1 VKIVLDT
8 NVFISGI
15 FFSGPPHRILK
26 AWRDGLF
33 QIVLTRKILD
43 EYERVGSVFEQK
55 FPSIDLTPILD
66 LVTINAELVPDR
78 VLPRPVC
85 SDRDDDKFIACAL
98 ASKSKLIV
106 SGDKHLLNVS
116 GFQGIEIITPRSF
129 VETYLAKPVKKY
141 RY

>member
-1 VKIVLDT
+1 MKIVLDT

-43 EYERVGSVFEQK
+43 EYERVGSVLEQQ
-55 FPSIDLTPILD
+55 FSSIDLTPILD
-66 LVTINAELVPDR
+66 LVTINADLVPDKT
-78 VLPRPVC
+78 LPIPVC

-106 SGDKHLLNVS
+106 SGDKHLLSVS

-129 VETYLAKPVKKY
+129 VEKYLAKLVKK
-141 RY
+141 

>member
-1 VKIVLDT
+1 MKIVLDT

-15 FFSGPPHRILK
+15 FFSGPPHRILT

-43 EYERVGSVFEQK
+43 EYERVGSVLEQQ
-55 FPSIDLTPILD
+55 FPAIDLTPILD
-66 LVTINAELVPDR
+66 LVTINAELVPDKI
-78 VLPRPVC
+78 LPRPVC

-106 SGDKHLLNVS
+106 SGDKHLLSVS

-129 VETYLAKPVKKY
+129 VEIYFAKPVKK
-141 RY
+141 

>member
-33 QIVLTRKILD
+33 QIVLTRKILE
-43 EYERVGSVFEQK
+43 EYERVGSVLEQQ
-55 FPSIDLTPILD
+55 FPAVDLTPMLD
-66 LVTINAELVPDR
+66 LVTINAELVPDKA
-78 VLPRPVC
+78 LPRPVC

-98 ASKSKLIV
+98 AGKSKVIV

-129 VETYLAKPVKKY
+129 VETYLAKQVKK
-141 RY
+141 

>member
-1 VKIVLDT
+1 MKIVLDT

-33 QIVLTRKILD
+33 QIVLTRKILE
-43 EYERVGSVFEQK
+43 EYERVGSVLEQQ
-55 FPSIDLTPILD
+55 FSAIDLTPMLD
-66 LVTINAELVPDR
+66 LVAINAELVPDKT
-78 VLPRPVC
+78 LPIPVC

-98 ASKSKLIV
+98 ASKSRFIV
-106 SGDKHLLNVS
+106 SGDKHLLSVS

-129 VETYLAKPVKKY
+129 VEKYLAKLVKK
-141 RY
+141 

>member
-43 EYERVGSVFEQK
+43 EYERVGSVLEQQ
-55 FPSIDLTPILD
+55 FSSIDLTPILD
-66 LVTINAELVPDR
+66 LVTINADLVPDKT
-78 VLPRPVC
+78 LPIPVC

-129 VETYLAKPVKKY
+129 VETYLVKPIKK
-141 RY
+141 

>member
-1 VKIVLDT
+1 VKIVIDT

-33 QIVLTRKILD
+33 QIVLTRKILE
-43 EYERVGSVFEQK
+43 EYERVGSVLEQQ
-55 FPSIDLTPILD
+55 FPAIDLTPILD
-66 LVTINAELVPDR
+66 LVTINAELVLDKA
-78 VLPRPVC
+78 LPRPVC

-98 ASKSKLIV
+98 AGKSKMIV

-116 GFQGIEIITPRSF
+116 GFQGIDIYNT
-129 VETYLAKPVKKY
+129 TGLC
-141 RY
+141 